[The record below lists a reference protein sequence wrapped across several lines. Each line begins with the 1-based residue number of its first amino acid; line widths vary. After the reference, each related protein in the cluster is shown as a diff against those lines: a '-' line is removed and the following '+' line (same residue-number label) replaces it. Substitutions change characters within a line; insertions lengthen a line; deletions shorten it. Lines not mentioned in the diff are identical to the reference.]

1 MSAAD
6 SASLIDS
13 GKAGNLG
20 MNRALYFNEP
30 TGVIETFRPFAQPAD
45 EWFK

>member
-1 MSAAD
+1 LIFGLAKTNTFQKMLFQMSAAD

-20 MNRALYFNEP
+20 INRALYF
-30 TGVIETFRPFAQPAD
+30 
-45 EWFK
+45 